1 MIRAETHNRIRKVD
15 GSWMYEPK
23 LFGIR
28 DKINLS
34 QEIKNLNNMVSH
46 GQYRKYDI
54 IPCGHCTGCYLEY
67 ARDKAV
73 QLSLENMNPEYQE
86 NEKWF
91 ITLTY
96 KDECIP
102 YHTYRDEESKT
113 DYTGISL
120 KIEDMQNFWKRVR
133 QYVKRKCKRDIK
145 VRYLCCGEY
154 GSETYRPHYHAIVF
168 GLPLEEAKLEKIDN
182 NHQGDPIW
190 THPDLQK
197 LWSKY
202 DENGKFVT
210 KMGNVQIGK
219 VTFQSISYVARY
231 TLKKANKS
239 YEPWWYY
246 AQGKKLEF
254 ICQSDDLGLWYY
266 NTHKDEIYQR
276 DLVPVK
282 DKSGRFQK
290 PPRSF
295 DRRFKAENPEE
306 MEKVLKRRKK
316 LMLNNILSQEMQT
329 DMDYDEILNSKEIS
343 INEFKNIRGDQ

>member
-1 MIRAETHNRIRKVD
+1 
-15 GSWMYEPK
+15 
-23 LFGIR
+23 
-28 DKINLS
+28 
-34 QEIKNLNNMVSH
+34 
-46 GQYRKYDI
+46 
-54 IPCGHCTGCYLEY
+54 
-67 ARDKAV
+67 
-73 QLSLENMNPEYQE
+73 MN
-86 NEKWF
+86 
-91 ITLTY
+91 
-96 KDECIP
+96 
-102 YHTYRDEESKT
+102 
-113 DYTGISL
+113 
-120 KIEDMQNFWKRVR
+120 
-133 QYVKRKCKRDIK
+133 
-145 VRYLCCGEY
+145 
-154 GSETYRPHYHAIVF
+154 
-168 GLPLEEAKLEKIDN
+168 
-182 NHQGDPIW
+182 
-190 THPDLQK
+190 
-197 LWSKY
+197 
-202 DENGKFVT
+202 FVT

-266 NTHKDEIYQR
+266 NAHKDEIYQR

-295 DRRFKAENPEE
+295 DRRFKAENPKE

-329 DMDYDEILNSKEIS
+329 DMDYDEILNSKELS